1 MVATTPILSICIPTY
16 NRRPMLER
24 SVRFHLDV
32 FRKLGISFE
41 MVIVDDRSTDGT
53 HEFLQGLQGVPEISH
68 YRRVKNSGFLSNYGF
83 AMQRARG
90 KYALFLGDDDLLI
103 PEKVLEYLR
112 LLEQDPSLGM
122 IQAPWMLVDE
132 RDGGRDMQPF
142 YHIPGPQ
149 RFRQG
154 QFQEMLEYILQ
165 HHVFP
170 EFLIIR
176 RDVLQRSISSLGPF
190 IFWAFLYT
198 TRALSNGDILFLP
211 APFARVTGI
220 AADENVQQG
229 KKETMFQWDTYLG
242 GLEYLAS
249 HARISSLDDGGLRL
263 SFHERFNQFMLIRK
277 SVALRLH
284 IAFRNWPEA
293 YIMYHRMAAY
303 HPSPAPKE
311 TFEQICLLAAIVTA
325 LTEASGYSGGPVI
338 VDPLVN
344 DEALQLIP
352 DHLKSVVTRHPGFN
366 QEGPRSWLVMHPDF
380 AAQAGPTDGVFELRH
395 YIAQFT

>member
-1 MVATTPILSICIPTY
+1 MLAHSPLLSICVPTY

-24 SVRFHLDV
+24 NIRFHLEV
-32 FRKLGISFE
+32 FRKLGIPFE

-53 HEFLQGLQGVPEISH
+53 HEFLESLAGVPEISH
-68 YRRVKNSGFLSNYGF
+68 FRRVKNSGFLSNYGF

-103 PEKVLEYLR
+103 PEKVMEYLR
-112 LLEQDPSLGM
+112 LLEQDPALGM

-132 RDGGRDMQPF
+132 RNGGRDMQPF

-149 RFRQG
+149 RFKQG
-154 QFQEMLEYILQ
+154 EFQQMLEFILQ
-165 HHVFP
+165 YHVFP

-176 RDVLQRSISSLGPF
+176 RDVLEKTISSLGPF

-198 TRALSNGDILFLP
+198 TRALGKADILFLP

-242 GLEYLAS
+242 GIEYLAS
-249 HARISSLDDGGLRL
+249 HAQISSKLGNSERL
-263 SFHERFNQFMLIRK
+263 SFHERFIQFMLIRK

-284 IAFRNWPEA
+284 MAFRYWPEA

-303 HPSPAPKE
+303 HPQPAPKE
-311 TFEQICLLAAIVTA
+311 TFEQICTLAAIVTA
-325 LTEASGYSGGPVI
+325 LTEASGYSGGEVI
-338 VDPLVN
+338 LDPLIN
-344 DEALQLIP
+344 DEALHLIP
-352 DHLKSVVTRHPGFN
+352 DHLKGLVVRQPSVGH
-366 QEGPRSWLVMHPDF
+366 QGPRAWLVMHPQF
-380 AAQAGPTDGVFELRH
+380 GAHAAEGDGVFELRH
-395 YIAQFT
+395 YMAQFS